1 MEGPSSRKPKA
12 GQKSNASSN
21 TSGSGSGSKA
31 GNLYEEAAE
40 VLNEISK
47 KGTSGGLRT
56 IIYNNNSKSSRRSD
70 PRQMYAL
77 VSSTLKF
84 RDLLTAVIKAS
95 GMLRTETKTVCIKV
109 ILYLFEFFDLTNFR
123 FEQLGKNLNMT
134 MLMVHDLLL
143 TKSGR
148 ITTKKSLAKDAVLR
162 HKTRLKAE
170 LVKYK
175 VKHKIQDINSLIT
188 EKDECE

>member
-1 MEGPSSRKPKA
+1 MAGKEVPAKSAAAAAAKKPTG
-12 GQKSNASSN
+12 GQR
-21 TSGSGSGSKA
+21 SGGAPTNGTGSGSKS

-40 VLNEISK
+40 VINEISK

-95 GMLRTETKTVCIKV
+95 GMLRTE
-109 ILYLFEFFDLTNFR
+109 
-123 FEQLGKNLNMT
+123 
-134 MLMVHDLLL
+134 
-143 TKSGR
+143 
-148 ITTKKSLAKDAVLR
+148 KKSVC
-162 HKTRLKAE
+162 RL
-170 LVKYK
+170 
-175 VKHKIQDINSLIT
+175 I
-188 EKDECE
+188 